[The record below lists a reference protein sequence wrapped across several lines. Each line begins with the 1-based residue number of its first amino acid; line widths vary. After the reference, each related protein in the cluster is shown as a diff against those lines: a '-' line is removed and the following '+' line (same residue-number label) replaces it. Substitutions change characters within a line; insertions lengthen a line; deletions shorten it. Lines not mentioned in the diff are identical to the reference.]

1 LRVRRRVPRGRYLAA
16 WELRENALVSY
27 YNSRVEIHSAARK
40 HGIADADIDHAV
52 EHAMTI
58 ENQNDDTRLYLGTAR
73 NAALPEVVTGLRD
86 DGSEI
91 AIHAMRMRAKY
102 QRLLPGG

>member
-1 LRVRRRVPRGRYLAA
+1 LTLDGPA
-16 WELRENALVSY
+16 VSY
-27 YNSRVEIHSAARK
+27 YNSQVEIHPAARE

-58 ENQNDDTRLYLGTAR
+58 EDQEDDVRLHLGPAR
-73 NAALPEVVTGLRD
+73 NAALPEVVTIVHD

-91 AIHAMRMRAKY
+91 AIHAMGMRAKY
-102 QRLLPGG
+102 QRLLQEG